1 MTGIPKCCTFKDTIC
16 FKKANLQIFARV
28 DSQEFR
34 VTRRGM
40 QRGSRVINQDLL
52 LFPKMEEKKKSTWK
66 LLPKCNDDDLRRGS
80 LYLQG
85 WWEAWIEQFF

>member
-34 VTRRGM
+34 VTRPGM

-52 LFPKMEEKKKSTWK
+52 LFPKMEEKKN
-66 LLPKCNDDDLRRGS
+66 LPGNFCQNAMMMIYEEVVFTFKDGGRRG
-80 LYLQG
+80 
-85 WWEAWIEQFF
+85 